1 MDKRTKAGLTRQI
14 ERNLISSWER
24 KKGRRCQSR
33 APALVVSGIT
43 DSVIAPTITPNRKKT
58 ISLPL

>member
-24 KKGRRCQSR
+24 KKAGDVKAERRHSW
-33 APALVVSGIT
+33 LVELLT
-43 DSVIAPTITPNRKKT
+43 R
-58 ISLPL
+58 LLRQQ